1 LITETPFLKRGGVLY
16 FYLPAQ
22 SNKEK
27 GGSMKRLLSMVLIL
41 IPMSI
46 ALWAC
51 GGGGGGDSSTSPQ
64 TQPIAGIWNGTLT
77 SNVVHQTYSVTGI
90 ITEHGNARF
99 VNLTNGCQYSGIV
112 SISGSTFSTTATA
125 YAPYGYMFPD
135 GSHVGIANISG
146 SFSSKGSMTGT
157 YSGVGDSGSFS
168 LNYSPLY
175 ETPSSLSSL
184 SGTWTGTVLVGSGP
198 TSNITII
205 IDSNG
210 NLSGS
215 STAGCVISGNAG
227 IIDSSYNAYIFN
239 LVISNCGAENGTY
252 SGLGAVTS
260 TVPANYTAVVSVSD
274 ASYSFAASMLRQ

>member
-1 LITETPFLKRGGVLY
+1 
-16 FYLPAQ
+16 
-22 SNKEK
+22 
-27 GGSMKRLLSMVLIL
+27 MKRLLSMVLIL

-51 GGGGGGDSSTSPQ
+51 GGGGGSDTSTSPQ

-77 SNVVHQTYSVTGI
+77 SNVAHQTYSVTGI
-90 ITEHGNARF
+90 IAELGNARF
-99 VNLTNGCQYSGIV
+99 INLTNGAQYSCVV
-112 SISGSTFSTTATA
+112 STSGNSFSAPGTA
-125 YAPYGYMFPD
+125 YATFGNVFLD
-135 GSHVGIANISG
+135 GSHVGIVNISG
-146 SFSSKGSMTGT
+146 SFSPKGSMTGT
-157 YSGVGDSGSFS
+157 YSGTGDSGSFS

-184 SGTWTGTVLVGSGP
+184 SGTWTGTVIVGSGP
-198 TSNITII
+198 TSNVTII

-239 LVISNCGAENGTY
+239 LVISNCVAENGTY

-260 TVPANYTAVVSVSD
+260 TVPANYTAVISVSD
-274 ASYSFAASMLRQ
+274 ASYSFTASMLRQ